1 MKNYLKESE
10 ERESAKEKEEKEN
23 HHHHHQP
30 AARGNLE
37 NEADQYFKE
46 LARPNDAN
54 DTNPMGC
61 NPERVPELWNNKMRE
76 WFGFVKVDLYRK
88 HRIGYSIPLIKEWI
102 VYIDEINYTLKEGD
116 LISKKNFMRSL
127 RMFRA
132 RYNKV
137 ALDKE
142 REAEAGMKLATKKA
156 KEAAMKTPSQIADE
170 QRHKKAAAKH
180 WTNNDW
186 EQCFEEC
193 ANCIEENGKR
203 RCACGFAT
211 PANRRARPIPARE
224 CAQFAA
230 KAASPR

>member
-23 HHHHHQP
+23 PPPPPPRAPLKDVDNPDKVP
-30 AARGNLE
+30 AH
-37 NEADQYFKE
+37 
-46 LARPNDAN
+46 
-54 DTNPMGC
+54 
-61 NPERVPELWNNKMRE
+61 WNNKMRD
-76 WFGFVKVDLYRK
+76 WFSFVKDYCRRK
-88 HRIGYSIPLIKEWI
+88 NLSGKYSIALIKEWI
-102 VYIDEINYTLKEGD
+102 EYADEIDYTHKGGD
-116 LISKKNFMRSL
+116 SFTKKNFIRSL
-127 RMFRA
+127 RLYHA
-132 RYNKV
+132 RINSV
-137 ALDKE
+137 ALKKE

-170 QRHKKAAAKH
+170 QRHKKAAAKN

-193 ANCIEENGKR
+193 AHCIEENGKR

>member
-23 HHHHHQP
+23 PPPPPPRAPLKDVDNPDKVP
-30 AARGNLE
+30 AH
-37 NEADQYFKE
+37 
-46 LARPNDAN
+46 
-54 DTNPMGC
+54 
-61 NPERVPELWNNKMRE
+61 WNNKMRD
-76 WFGFVKVDLYRK
+76 WFSFVKDYCRRK
-88 HRIGYSIPLIKEWI
+88 NLSGKYSIALIKEWI
-102 VYIDEINYTLKEGD
+102 EYADEIDYTHKGGD
-116 LISKKNFMRSL
+116 SFTKKNFIRSL
-127 RMFRA
+127 RLYHA
-132 RYNKV
+132 RINSV
-137 ALDKE
+137 ALKKE
-142 REAEAGMKLATKKA
+142 REAEAGMKIAAKKT

-180 WTNNDW
+180 WENTDW

-193 ANCIEENGKR
+193 AHCIEENGKR

>member
-1 MKNYLKESE
+1 MKNHLKESE

-23 HHHHHQP
+23 PPPPPPRAPLKDVDNPDKVP
-30 AARGNLE
+30 AH
-37 NEADQYFKE
+37 
-46 LARPNDAN
+46 
-54 DTNPMGC
+54 
-61 NPERVPELWNNKMRE
+61 WNNKMRD
-76 WFGFVKVDLYRK
+76 WFSFVKDYCRRK
-88 HRIGYSIPLIKEWI
+88 NLSGKYSIALIKEWI
-102 VYIDEINYTLKEGD
+102 EYADEIDYTHKGGD
-116 LISKKNFMRSL
+116 SFTKKNFIRSL
-127 RMFRA
+127 RLYHA
-132 RYNKV
+132 RINSV
-137 ALDKE
+137 ALKKE
-142 REAEAGMKLATKKA
+142 REAEAGMKLATKKI

-170 QRHKKAAAKH
+170 QRHKKAAAKN
-180 WTNNDW
+180 WKNNDW